1 MELDHLPTSDAQA
14 GSGSSAPAEP
24 QVQAQQKFVS
34 FYLGD
39 IQYALHSSA
48 VAEVAVLS
56 DATPLPVSHSRL
68 VGIASLRGDI
78 VAVVDLSGAEPR
90 AVRSGPRPRSVVMRS
105 ADPHNEHSIAFNVDR
120 VGEIVSIDLSDIKPA
135 VFTDPLS
142 TYETK
147 VNGRPLR
154 LIEASRIRSLLTG
167 TQ

>member
-1 MELDHLPTSDAQA
+1 MSDDRA
-14 GSGSSAPAEP
+14 GTGNSAPAEP
-24 QVQAQQKFVS
+24 QAQVQQKFVS

-56 DATPLPVSHSRL
+56 DATPLPISHTRL

-78 VAVVDLSGAEPR
+78 VAVMDLAAAGHRPVS
-90 AVRSGPRPRSVVMRS
+90 SGPKPRSVVMRS
-105 ADPHNEHSIAFNVDR
+105 SDPLNEHSIAFHVDR
-120 VGEIVSIDLSDIKPA
+120 VGEIVSIDLNDIKPA
-135 VFTDPLS
+135 AFTDPLS
-142 TYETK
+142 SYETN
-147 VNGRPLR
+147 VNGRTLR